1 MIYNK
6 IIKKELDN
14 FRQKGDLILT
24 TMEMEISQWEGYER
38 RDFKLDGHECILIV
52 PKKAHPGNPWVWRAE
67 FFGAFDYADRALLEK
82 GWHIAYMMISDMY
95 GCPESVRLMEMFYK
109 YMTEICG
116 LNTRADLF
124 GFSRGGL
131 YSVNYTV
138 KNPQTIS
145 TLYLDAPVLNVTSWP
160 GGYGASERYPKEWE
174 ECKAVYHLTD
184 ETALSFRGNP
194 IDKME
199 ELLKANVKII
209 MVAGAVDSVV
219 PYQENGAKLATYY
232 QENNG
237 EIQVIVKPDCD
248 HHPHS
253 LKNPDPI
260 VSYIVHNFENL
271 KQ

>member
-1 MIYNK
+1 M
-6 IIKKELDN
+6 
-14 FRQKGDLILT
+14 LT
-24 TMEMEISQWEGYER
+24 VAEKVISDWEGYR
-38 RDFKLDGHECILIV
+38 REDFKLDGHDCILIV
-52 PKKAHPGNPWVWRAE
+52 PKKAYPGKPWVWRAE

-95 GCPESVRLMEMFYK
+95 GCPESITLMEKFYR
-109 YMTEICG
+109 YITEMEG

-138 KNPQTIS
+138 RNPQTVS

-184 ETALSFRGNP
+184 ETALSFRENP
-194 IDKME
+194 IDKMDQ
-199 ELLKANVKII
+199 LLSAGVKI
-209 MVAGAVDSVV
+209 MLVAGAVDSVV
-219 PYQENGAKLATYY
+219 PYPENGAKLAAYY
-232 QENNG
+232 QEHGG
-237 EIQVIVKPDCD
+237 EIRVIVKPDCD

-253 LKNPDPI
+253 LEEPAPI
-260 VSYIVHNFENL
+260 VDYIVCNFKDN
-271 KQ
+271 K

>member
-1 MIYNK
+1 
-6 IIKKELDN
+6 
-14 FRQKGDLILT
+14 
-24 TMEMEISQWEGYER
+24 
-38 RDFKLDGHECILIV
+38 
-52 PKKAHPGNPWVWRAE
+52 
-67 FFGAFDYADRALLEK
+67 
-82 GWHIAYMMISDMY
+82 
-95 GCPESVRLMEMFYK
+95 
-109 YMTEICG
+109 
-116 LNTRADLF
+116 
-124 GFSRGGL
+124 
-131 YSVNYTV
+131 
-138 KNPQTIS
+138 
-145 TLYLDAPVLNVTSWP
+145 
-160 GGYGASERYPKEWE
+160 
-174 ECKAVYHLTD
+174 
-184 ETALSFRGNP
+184 
-194 IDKME
+194 ME